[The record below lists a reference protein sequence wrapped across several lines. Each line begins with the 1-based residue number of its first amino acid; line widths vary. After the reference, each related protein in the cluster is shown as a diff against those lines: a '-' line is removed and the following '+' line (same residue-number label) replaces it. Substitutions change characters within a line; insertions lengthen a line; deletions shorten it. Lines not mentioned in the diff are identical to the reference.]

1 MHLLDAMTREGF
13 EEVIAL
19 HDRESG
25 LRGWIAIHDTCAG
38 PAFGGIRRFIY
49 RSEAEAVMDC
59 LRLARAMTDKCR
71 LANLPA
77 GGAKVVLLDEA
88 HVDWDRAY
96 AALGRKVESLGGRFY
111 TGPDVGTG
119 GHELTQLVAETRF
132 ATDPG
137 PLGPGEL
144 AESTAEGV
152 FRGMQAAL
160 IHLDGQL
167 DWASQKVVV
176 QGLGAVGKQLA
187 RRLVEHGA
195 QVVGSDVDPDRLREV
210 VAELGI
216 QGLDSTEVLHH
227 PCDVLAPCA
236 MGGLIH
242 DLTLERLQARV
253 VAGAANNVLARTLH
267 GDRLHDQGVLYV
279 PDFVINS
286 GALIR
291 GTVFH
296 LEGRR
301 EPVSAIGDRVANMVQ
316 EVLQEAS
323 KLDAAP
329 TRVARRLARQRL
341 KDLRASTRKS

>member
-19 HDRESG
+19 HDRGSG
-25 LRGWIAIHDTCAG
+25 LRGWIAIHDTSAG
-38 PAFGGIRRFIY
+38 PAFGGIRRFTY
-49 RSEAEAVMDC
+49 RSEAEAMMDC
-59 LRLARAMTDKCR
+59 LRLSRAMTDKCQ
-71 LANLPA
+71 LARLPA
-77 GGAKVVLLDEA
+77 GGGKVVLLDEPG
-88 HVDWDRAY
+88 VDWDRAY
-96 AALGRKVESLGGRFY
+96 AALGRKVEAMGGRFY
-111 TGPDVGTG
+111 AGPDVGTG
-119 GHELTQLVAETRF
+119 QQELASLVGETRF

-137 PLGPGEL
+137 PKGPGEL
-144 AESTAEGV
+144 EGCTAEGV
-152 FRGMQAAL
+152 FRGMEAAL
-160 IHLDGQL
+160 QHLDGKL
-167 DWASQKVVV
+167 DWSTQKVVV
-176 QGLGAVGKQLA
+176 QGLGAVGRMLA
-187 RRLVEHGA
+187 KRLVEQGA
-195 QVVGSDVDPDRLREV
+195 QVVGSDVDTDRLEAV

-216 QGLDSTEVLHH
+216 EGLDSTEVLHH

-242 DLTLERLQARV
+242 DLTLERLNTRV

-267 GDRLHDQGVLYV
+267 GDRLHDLGVLYV

-301 EPVSAIGDRVANMVQ
+301 ESVSAIGTRVGTMVR
-316 EVLQEAS
+316 EVLEEAS
-323 KLDAAP
+323 RLDAAP

-341 KDLRASTRKS
+341 KELRDPAE

>member
-38 PAFGGIRRFIY
+38 PAFGGIRRFTY
-49 RSEAEAVMDC
+49 RSESEAVMDC
-59 LRLARAMTDKCR
+59 LRLSRAMTDKCR

-77 GGAKVVLLDEA
+77 GGGKVVLLDEG
-88 HVDWDRAY
+88 HVDWERAY
-96 AALGRKVESLGGRFY
+96 AALGRKIEAMGGRFY

-119 GHELTQLVAETRF
+119 EQELAHLVAETQF

-137 PLGPGEL
+137 PNGPGEL
-144 AESTAEGV
+144 EMATAEGV

-160 IHLDGQL
+160 NHLDGSL
-167 DWASQKVVV
+167 DWAKQKVVV
-176 QGLGAVGKQLA
+176 QGLGAVGLQLA

-195 QVVGSDVDPDRLREV
+195 QVVGSDVNTERLDAV
-210 VAELGI
+210 VQELGI
-216 QGLDSTEVLHH
+216 EGLDSTEVLHH

-242 DLTLERLQARV
+242 DLTLERLQTRV

-267 GDRLHDQGVLYV
+267 GDRLHDLGVLYV

-291 GTVFH
+291 GTIFH

-301 EPVSAIGDRVANMVQ
+301 ESVSTIGDRVANMVS
-316 EVLQEAS
+316 EVLEEAAQLS
-323 KLDAAP
+323 AAP

-341 KDLRASTRKS
+341 KDLRDSNR

>member
-19 HDRESG
+19 HDRGSG
-25 LRGWIAIHDTCAG
+25 LRGWIAIHDTSAG
-38 PAFGGIRRFIY
+38 PAFGGIRRFTY
-49 RSEAEAVMDC
+49 RSEGEAMMDC
-59 LRLARAMTDKCR
+59 LRLARAMTDKCQ

-77 GGAKVVLLDEA
+77 GGGKVVLLDEP
-88 HVDWDRAY
+88 HVKWDQAY
-96 AALGRKVESLGGRFY
+96 AALGRMVESMGGRFY

-119 GHELTQLVAETRF
+119 QKELAHLVAETRF

-137 PLGPGEL
+137 PEGPGEL
-144 AESTAEGV
+144 EGATAEGV
-152 FRGMQAAL
+152 FRGMETAL
-160 IHLDGQL
+160 RHLDGKL
-167 DWASQKVVV
+167 EWATQKVVV
-176 QGLGAVGKQLA
+176 QGLGAVGRLLA
-187 RRLVEHGA
+187 KRLVEQGA
-195 QVVGSDVDPDRLREV
+195 QVVGSDVNTERLEQV
-210 VAELGI
+210 VQELGI
-216 QGLDSTEVLHH
+216 EGLDSTEVLHH

-242 DLTLERLQARV
+242 DLSLERLKTRV

-267 GDRLHDQGVLYV
+267 GDRLHDLGVLYV

-301 EPVSAIGDRVANMVQ
+301 ESVSAIGERVANMVD
-316 EVLQEAS
+316 EVLNEAVR
-323 KLDAAP
+323 LQAAP

-341 KDLRASTRKS
+341 HNLRDPQQ